1 MKFVDASEVHL
12 SSLLTRSRICSAEK
26 AAEYQRTEVTIVHF
40 QRCTDCTVHILH
52 VPVTRFCLQSYDID
66 LFRILLLRLNILHEN
81 MKYKDERLLGRGECS
96 FTIRDN

>member
-12 SSLLTRSRICSAEK
+12 SSPLTQSRICSAEK

-40 QRCTDCTVHILH
+40 QRCTVHILH

-81 MKYKDERLLGRGECS
+81 MKYTDDR
-96 FTIRDN
+96 